1 MPHIVAADV
10 ESARKA
16 SKRMQ
21 AGLLV
26 SGDKVDLVPYLHEHV
41 ERYHSWMQV
50 KMRAHVMSHMF
61 PALYHEWDGRHFPR
75 LFRAGDEVH
84 ITRFSGASRKA
95 NLLQPHV
102 LV

>member
-10 ESARKA
+10 ESPRKA

-61 PALYHEWDGRHFPR
+61 PEFYHEWDGRHFPR
-75 LFRAGDEVH
+75 LFRARDEVH
-84 ITRFSGASRKA
+84 VTRFPARVERQIFS
-95 NLLQPHV
+95 NPMF
-102 LV
+102 